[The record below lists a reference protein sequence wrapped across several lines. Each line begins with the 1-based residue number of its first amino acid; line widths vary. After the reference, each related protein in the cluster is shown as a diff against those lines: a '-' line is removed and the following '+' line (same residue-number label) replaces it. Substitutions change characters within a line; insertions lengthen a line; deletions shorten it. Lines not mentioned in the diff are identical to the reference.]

1 MTVFLFK
8 NINRVLLESYDSKI
22 FLKYYEYYSLMRSN
36 TGTQRISTTEIIDKC
51 CLRET
56 TCGSRYARKLCE
68 TAGHGMSVKRSMS
81 STVVSAKEI
90 IDQCCTWCSSVVFER
105 EAREFL
111 FILSLS
117 HTDRNSCS
125 KCTIEMH
132 ARMHTRL
139 DDENSNTNARTQ
151 VPPQLDSRT
160 RAVRS
165 MLQDLLSHS
174 SFQVLLQA
182 EQ

>member
-125 KCTIEMH
+125 KCTIEIH
-132 ARMHTRL
+132 ARIHTRIH
-139 DDENSNTNARTQ
+139 
-151 VPPQLDSRT
+151 T
-160 RAVRS
+160 RI
-165 MLQDLLSHS
+165 
-174 SFQVLLQA
+174 
-182 EQ
+182 

>member
-1 MTVFLFK
+1 MLQDRECFFATRGTSFTGLTQDITARITV
-8 NINRVLLESYDSKI
+8 RDMSTST
-22 FLKYYEYYSLMRSN
+22 N
-36 TGTQRISTTEIIDKC
+36 TQT
-51 CLRET
+51 
-56 TCGSRYARKLCE
+56 RKLKPLLSNVDE
-68 TAGHGMSVKRSMS
+68 NGYFYEVYGVRIRLQGS
-81 STVVSAKEI
+81 SDNLFADSINYVGLGWALL
-90 IDQCCTWCSSVVFER
+90 WCSILTYVVFER
-105 EAREFL
+105 EVRELL